1 MTCVRIACMN
11 VHLACPFSTYT
22 RLIQA
27 CSIFSTNIV
36 HSTGSSKS
44 LGNMATSLCREPGIN
59 FVANSGCSARAVPVL
74 SHAGGLRA
82 GVARVA
88 ITTNKLEQYFSNS
101 ITSRIAKGKL
111 RYCSEFQGMAQN
123 LAITFQV
130 KNKVLFDFCMSSC
143 NISAISIII
152 L

>member
-1 MTCVRIACMN
+1 MTYVQIACMN
-11 VHLACPFSTYT
+11 VHLACPFSTCT

-27 CSIFSTNIV
+27 CSIVSTNIV

-74 SHAGGLRA
+74 SHAGGLRV

-130 KNKVLFDFCMSSC
+130 SFDFCKSSC